1 MHKEELEIKRMQLER
16 EGNLMKL
23 MVSQQ
28 QQQQKQMQEFQ
39 TMMSMQAKQQSDL
52 MLALVTKLIDKH

>member
-1 MHKEELEIKRMQLER
+1 MKRMQLER

-28 QQQQKQMQEFQ
+28 QEQQKQMQEFL

>member
-1 MHKEELEIKRMQLER
+1 MKSMHLER

-39 TMMSMQAKQQSDL
+39 AMMSMQAKQQSDL
-52 MLALVTKLIDKH
+52 MLALVTRLIDKH